1 MDHHD
6 GKGTYFGR
14 SQVIMMDPE
23 WSDPLVSD
31 AERDRYYALFEKID
45 AKGVQALFGANNECE
60 LSIEYWTVGWAGDA
74 DYKKF
79 VFGAPLQKHQIVDSL
94 DDAQMGSEIV
104 FYRRQLEA
112 GWWLAL
118 DHWP

>member
-1 MDHHD
+1 
-6 GKGTYFGR
+6 
-14 SQVIMMDPE
+14 MMDPE

-31 AERDRYYALFEKID
+31 AERIRYYALFEKID
-45 AKGVQALFGANNECE
+45 AKGVQALFHTNNECE
-60 LSIEYWTVGWAGDA
+60 VWIEYWSVGWAGDA

-79 VFGAPLQKHQIVDSL
+79 LFGAPHQRDQIVDSL
-94 DDAQMGSEIV
+94 DDLQMGSEIA
-104 FYRRQLEA
+104 FYRRPLEA